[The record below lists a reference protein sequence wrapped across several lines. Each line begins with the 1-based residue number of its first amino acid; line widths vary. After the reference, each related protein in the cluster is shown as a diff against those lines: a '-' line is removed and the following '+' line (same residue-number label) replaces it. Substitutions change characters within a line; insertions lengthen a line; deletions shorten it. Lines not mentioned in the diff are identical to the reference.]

1 MLVPK
6 GRKNNN
12 KKSFSLSSICVYVC
26 VLTSAH
32 FYSFARGDNLN
43 SWGQKKDSSIS
54 GCWDGANWWVLLFK
68 KKYLSSI
75 LFPISLFIFRRFN
88 VFYVHTLRVI
98 NTWHLLWI
106 LFFVAILCC
115 TFHFNP
121 TSRPV
126 FFCCARKKKYS
137 FKHST
142 NDTQNMVS
150 FLSCSLHHIF
160 AIIFVY
166 VNLKNKKTRSRVEK
180 QEIMKWKKTTK
191 IHIHCARAMIDTYFN
206 FVFHF
211 DFLVSRILGCT
222 VQHLTFRH
230 D

>member
-1 MLVPK
+1 MFVCWPLLTFILLQEATTSTLGDKKRTHPSADAEMVPID
-6 GRKNNN
+6 G
-12 KKSFSLSSICVYVC
+12 SFYL
-26 VLTSAH
+26 
-32 FYSFARGDNLN
+32 
-43 SWGQKKDSSIS
+43 
-54 GCWDGANWWVLLFK
+54 K